1 MLRWVVLLNAVVFN
15 ALRAGEVAHPA
26 VMLVL
31 VLAMAGWTVSARWL
45 YATARRRG
53 PLVLGADLALAVAL
67 LVLSPWVRGTAE
79 GATVPGFWVSGALM
93 AWAIH
98 YRTRG
103 GVLAGVLLA
112 ALDLGLRG
120 SLTGSTLT
128 ESTYGNAFLLVVG
141 GPVVGYLSGSL
152 QRMADARDRAER
164 EAAAASER
172 ARLARAVH
180 DGVLQVLALV
190 QRRGADL
197 GPAGAD
203 LGRLAAEQETTL
215 RALIRAQDS
224 LSDEEAAG
232 ATGQVDLAGALVAL
246 GTRPGVEV
254 VTPGTPVPLPA
265 RTASEIV
272 ATVEACLDNVSR
284 HVGERA
290 PAWVVL
296 EDLGDRVEVCV
307 RDEGLGI
314 EPGRLEAAE
323 REGRLGVS
331 GSIRGRVEEL
341 GGRVELDTGPHG
353 TEWTIVLERAT
364 AS

>member
-1 MLRWVVLLNAVVFN
+1 MVLLNAVVFN
-15 ALRAGEVAHPA
+15 ALRVDEVAHPVAMA
-26 VMLVL
+26 VLVL
-31 VLAMAGWTVSARWL
+31 VMAAWTVAARWL

-53 PLVLGADLALAVAL
+53 PVVLGADLALAVGL
-67 LVLSPWVRGTAE
+67 LVLSPWVRGTE
-79 GATVPGFWVSGALM
+79 DGATVPGFWVSGALM
-93 AWAIH
+93 AWAVH

-103 GVLAGVLLA
+103 GIVAGLLLA
-112 ALDLGLRG
+112 SLDLGLRG
-120 SLTGSTLT
+120 TLT

-197 GPAGAD
+197 GPAGSD

-224 LSDEEAAG
+224 LSDDEAAG
-232 ATGQVDLAGALVAL
+232 ASGRVDLAGALVAL
-246 GTRPGVEV
+246 GSHPGVEV
-254 VTPGTPVPLPA
+254 VTPGTPVPMAA
-265 RTASEIV
+265 RTASELV
-272 ATVEACLDNVSR
+272 ATVEACLDNVRR

-290 PAWVVL
+290 AAWVVL
-296 EDLGDRVEVCV
+296 EDLGDRVELCV
-307 RDEGLGI
+307 RDEGPGI
-314 EPGRLEAAE
+314 EPGRLEEAE
-323 REGRLGVS
+323 RQGRLGVC

-353 TEWTIVLERAT
+353 TEWTIVLDRAT
-364 AS
+364 TR

>member
-1 MLRWVVLLNAVVFN
+1 MVLLNAVVFN
-15 ALRAGEVAHPA
+15 ALRADEVAHPA

-31 VLAMAGWTVSARWL
+31 VLVMVGWTVSARWL
-45 YATARRRG
+45 YASARRRG
-53 PLVLGADLALAVAL
+53 PLVLGTDLALAVGL
-67 LVLSPWVRGTAE
+67 LALSPWVRGTE
-79 GATVPGFWVSGALM
+79 DGATVPGFWVSGALM

-112 ALDLGLRG
+112 TLDLALRG
-120 SLTGSTLT
+120 SLT

-152 QRMADARDRAER
+152 QRMADARDLAER

-197 GPAGAD
+197 GPAGED

-265 RTASEIV
+265 RTTSELV
-272 ATVEACLDNVSR
+272 ATVAACLDNVSR

-307 RDEGLGI
+307 RDEGAGI

-331 GSIRGRVEEL
+331 GSIRGRVAEL

-353 TEWTIVLERAT
+353 TEWTIVLERAA